1 MKDKIPF
8 AFHENNILI
17 ESETKIL
24 LPVYLRRMNS
34 KIILC
39 FFLFIACN
47 TSKKI
52 FEDQTN
58 HFPVSI
64 NKVTTLP
71 PKENFY
77 IFILA
82 GQSNMAGRGFV
93 QPQDTVSSPQVLT
106 LNKDNEWV
114 YAKEPLHYYEP
125 VRTGLDCG
133 LSFGKKLS
141 RLYGKSITI
150 GLVPCAIG
158 GSSIEQWLGD
168 STYRNVTLY
177 SNLMKKV
184 KIAAEYGMIKGMLWH
199 QGETNASADKYKNYK
214 QKLES
219 FFTKVRNDTGNPEL
233 PIYAGELS
241 SFLNRKTNP
250 FADSVN
256 NDLHVLSAALKNM
269 YVIKT
274 GDLTPRSDTVHFDS
288 RSQRIMG
295 ERFAKMVYKSKS

>member
-1 MKDKIPF
+1 MGEDIVKNQKQ
-8 AFHENNILI
+8 
-17 ESETKIL
+17 KIL
-24 LPVYLRRMNS
+24 LRVYLSRMNP

-39 FFLFIACN
+39 LFLFISCT
-47 TSKKI
+47 TSRKI
-52 FEDQTN
+52 FEDKAN

-64 NKVTTLP
+64 NKVTLLP

-125 VRTGLDCG
+125 ERTGLDCG
-133 LSFGKKLS
+133 LSFGKKLA
-141 RLYGKSITI
+141 RLYGKNITI
-150 GLVPCAIG
+150 GLVPCAVG

-177 SNLMKKV
+177 SNLMKKIKV
-184 KIAAEYGMIKGMLWH
+184 AAEDGTIKGMLWH
-199 QGETNASADKYKNYK
+199 QGETNATTTNYKNYK
-214 QKLES
+214 QKLER
-219 FFTKVRNDTGNPEL
+219 FFTKVRNDSGNPEL

-256 NDLHVLSAALKNM
+256 NDLHILSATLKNM

-274 GDLTPRSDTVHFDS
+274 GDLTPKSDTVHFDS
-288 RSQRIMG
+288 RSQRIVG
-295 ERFAKMVYKSKS
+295 ERFAKMVYKNK